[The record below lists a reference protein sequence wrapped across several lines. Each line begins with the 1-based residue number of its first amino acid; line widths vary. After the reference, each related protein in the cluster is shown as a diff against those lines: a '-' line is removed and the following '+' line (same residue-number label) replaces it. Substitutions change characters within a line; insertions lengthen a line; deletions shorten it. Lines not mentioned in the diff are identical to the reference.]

1 MMQNDSK
8 PVHILYVEDD
18 VGLARLFQK
27 KLERVG
33 YVVDLVYDG
42 EMGLT
47 QIHQQD
53 YDIVALD
60 FKLPGY
66 DGQYDYRVYSLCAA
80 LRANQCIV
88 ECRRQNASALFTYS
102 IQFITHGCLFCEYVV
117 LLDRKT

>member
-47 QIHQQD
+47 QIQ
-53 YDIVALD
+53 
-60 FKLPGY
+60 
-66 DGQYDYRVYSLCAA
+66 
-80 LRANQCIV
+80 
-88 ECRRQNASALFTYS
+88 
-102 IQFITHGCLFCEYVV
+102 
-117 LLDRKT
+117 DRKSVV